1 MKKAMKLFDKNNE
14 EFIHKIQG
22 KDYIIYFLSEIKMG
36 KNAKMSDLYPEEE
49 LLEAH
54 FFDPKEYLHLYPYE
68 EGIYAAAFEDEGDED
83 FIEEELLLR
92 YKTMREI
99 RCRKYIAYDVYGQAY
114 VEMTRPVELGRRE
127 KNGEK

>member
-1 MKKAMKLFDKNNE
+1 MKKAMELFDKNKE

-68 EGIYAAAFEDEGDED
+68 EGI
-83 FIEEELLLR
+83 
-92 YKTMREI
+92 
-99 RCRKYIAYDVYGQAY
+99 
-114 VEMTRPVELGRRE
+114 
-127 KNGEK
+127 